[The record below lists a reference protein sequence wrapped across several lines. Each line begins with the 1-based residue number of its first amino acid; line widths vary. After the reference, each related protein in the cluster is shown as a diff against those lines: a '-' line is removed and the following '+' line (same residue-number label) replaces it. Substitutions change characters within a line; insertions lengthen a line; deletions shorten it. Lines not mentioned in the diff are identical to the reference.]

1 MIERGK
7 DDFGRPYVSAG
18 CDECDNALTD
28 YYYIVDF
35 DKSKMLCRDCAFEL
49 KHLKK
54 ASFVKINSTK
64 KTQFLK
70 RKKQNRVYVVCTF
83 VKNLSTS

>member
-28 YYYIVDF
+28 YY
-35 DKSKMLCRDCAFEL
+35 
-49 KHLKK
+49 
-54 ASFVKINSTK
+54 
-64 KTQFLK
+64 
-70 RKKQNRVYVVCTF
+70 
-83 VKNLSTS
+83 